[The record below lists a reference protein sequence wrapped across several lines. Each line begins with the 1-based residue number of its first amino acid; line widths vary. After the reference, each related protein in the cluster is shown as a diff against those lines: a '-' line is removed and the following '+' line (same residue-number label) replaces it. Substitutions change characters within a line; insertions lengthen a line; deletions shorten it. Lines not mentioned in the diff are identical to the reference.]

1 MNWDL
6 DVGIPVQREAETSA
20 AMKPVTLKQPAVGH
34 AKSYEACPPRSGNLT
49 GGDVYDSKAA
59 SSQSRLSLEGL
70 QDKLGVLHL
79 EYRVTRCQDFETSAV
94 GAVFA
99 DCKYIEKR
107 Y

>member
-1 MNWDL
+1 M
-6 DVGIPVQREAETSA
+6 
-20 AMKPVTLKQPAVGH
+20 
-34 AKSYEACPPRSGNLT
+34 
-49 GGDVYDSKAA
+49 GGEVYYSKAA

-99 DCKYIEKR
+99 QWNLLISSGDRTISPQTDNGGPSEMNQNYR
-107 Y
+107 YFR